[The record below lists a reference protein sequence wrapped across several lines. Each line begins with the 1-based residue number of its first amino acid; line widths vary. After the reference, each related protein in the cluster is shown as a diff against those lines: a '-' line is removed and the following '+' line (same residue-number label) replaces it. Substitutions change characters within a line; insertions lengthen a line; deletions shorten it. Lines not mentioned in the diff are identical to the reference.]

1 MNSRHFLTKCLR
13 GADLYQCKQ
22 TEHLPLPDSEETDI
36 KDALEKFHDDYV
48 AGRQEK
54 AVL

>member
-1 MNSRHFLTKCLR
+1 MR
-13 GADLYQCKQ
+13 GTDLYRCKQ
-22 TEHLPLPDSEETDI
+22 TGHLHLPDSEETDI
-36 KDALEKFHDDYV
+36 KDALEKFYDDYV